1 MCDSCKKE
9 FIDLRLRKCASLFA
23 NLGIDST
30 PEERVYAY
38 QKEEELLKQI
48 AKVDKEMSKRLLGA

>member
-9 FIDLRLRKCASLFA
+9 FIDTRLRRCANLFA
-23 NLGIDST
+23 NLGTDST
-30 PEERVYAY
+30 PEERLYAY

-48 AKVDKEMSKRLLGA
+48 AKVDKEMSDRLLGL